1 MVELKQGKVWL
12 HNGKIVEND
21 TVTVSEKEGREN
33 TLAAHIFKAHNKGEN
48 LDKLKIKFDAL
59 TSHDL
64 TYVGVIQTAK
74 ASGLEKFPVPYV
86 LTNCHNSLCAVGG
99 TLNDD
104 DHLFGL
110 TAAKKYGGIYVPQN
124 QAVIHQYMRE
134 RMAGCGKMILGTD
147 SHTRYGALGTIAIGE
162 GGGEVVKQLLENTY
176 DIDYPEVICIYLDGN
191 VRKGV
196 GPQDVAL
203 AIIREVFKNGFVK
216 NKVMEFVGPGIKNLS
231 IDFRNGIDVMTTE
244 TTCLTSIWETDEKVH
259 DFYKNHKRE
268 NEFKTI
274 TQEGYALY
282 DGLVYVDLNKVE
294 CMIALPFHP
303 SNAYTIKELNEN
315 LEEILEKTEREA
327 QKQISN
333 KNLRLD
339 LRSKIVN
346 GKLKVDQG
354 EIAGCSGGMY
364 ENIVVANDI
373 IKGHKLTD
381 DYYALNVYPASTP
394 VYTRIMKEGIG
405 VDLMDAGAIIKTA
418 FCGPC
423 FGAGD
428 VPASGSLSI
437 RHTTRNFPNREGSKP
452 GEGQLASVALMDA
465 RSIAATSING
475 GILTAATD
483 IEFEETVP
491 TYVFDDSPYS
501 RIYDGFNNPDPSV
514 ELKFG
519 PNITEWPEMTELKDN
534 ALLQVASVIEDKVT
548 TTDELIPSGDA
559 STYRSNPIKMSEF
572 TLIRR
577 DPEYKVSA
585 KATMALEKERRS
597 LEKGESKEISKDLQE
612 LINRFSNGDKDK
624 FINHTSLGSVLY
636 AIKPGDGSA
645 REQAASCQKV
655 LGGLANISVE
665 YATKRYRSNLI
676 NWGILPFTAEEG
688 LASKLDRGDYIYIE
702 NMREKLINGEEKI
715 EARLIKKDK
724 EETITLTLKN
734 ITEEDKQILLDGCLI
749 NFYKNKKN

>member
-1 MVELKQGKVWL
+1 
-12 HNGKIVEND
+12 
-21 TVTVSEKEGREN
+21 
-33 TLAAHIFKAHNKGEN
+33 
-48 LDKLKIKFDAL
+48 
-59 TSHDL
+59 
-64 TYVGVIQTAK
+64 
-74 ASGLEKFPVPYV
+74 
-86 LTNCHNSLCAVGG
+86 
-99 TLNDD
+99 
-104 DHLFGL
+104 
-110 TAAKKYGGIYVPQN
+110 
-124 QAVIHQYMRE
+124 
-134 RMAGCGKMILGTD
+134 
-147 SHTRYGALGTIAIGE
+147 
-162 GGGEVVKQLLENTY
+162 
-176 DIDYPEVICIYLDGN
+176 
-191 VRKGV
+191 
-196 GPQDVAL
+196 
-203 AIIREVFKNGFVK
+203 
-216 NKVMEFVGPGIKNLS
+216 MEFVGPGIQNLS

-268 NEFKTI
+268 SEFKSLK
-274 TQEGYALY
+274 QDGYALY
-282 DGLVYVDLNKVE
+282 DGLVYVDLNKIE

-333 KNLRLD
+333 KNLKLD

-364 ENIVVANDI
+364 ENILVANDI

-381 DYYALNVYPASTP
+381 DYYTLNVYPASTP
-394 VYTRIMKEGIG
+394 IYSKIMKDGIG
-405 VDLMDAGAIIKTA
+405 VDLINAGAIIKTA

-483 IEFEETVP
+483 IEFEETIP

-501 RIYDGFNNPDPSV
+501 RIYDGFNNADPSV

-519 PNITEWPEMTELKDN
+519 PNITEWPEMIELKDN
-534 ALLQVASVIEDKVT
+534 ILLQVASVIEDKVT

-559 STYRSNPIKMSEF
+559 ATYRSNPIKMSEF
-572 TLIRR
+572 TLSKR
-577 DPEYKVSA
+577 DPEYKISA
-585 KATMALEKERRS
+585 KATMVLEEERRN
-597 LEKGESKEISKDLQE
+597 LEIDKSKEVSNKLQE
-612 LINRFSNGDKDK
+612 IINKFANGDKDK
-624 FINHTSLGSVLY
+624 FIKNTCLGSVLY
-636 AIKPGDGSA
+636 AVKPGDGSA
-645 REQAASCQKV
+645 REQAASCQRV

-676 NWGILPFTAEEG
+676 NWGILPFTASED
-688 LASKLDRGDYIYIE
+688 LASKLDRNDYIYIE
-702 NMREKLINGEEKI
+702 NMREKLINGDKEI
-715 EARLIKKDK
+715 EATLIKKDR
-724 EETITLTLKN
+724 EEKITLILNN
-734 ITEEDKQILLDGCLI
+734 IEEADKQILLDGCLI
-749 NFYKNKKN
+749 NFYRNRKNN